1 MKLNYFIQNEINNN
15 LKLQIFNKFSCIA
28 PNYEDFS
35 PLEKL
40 SGERLLDMLAIGPRD
55 FVLDLGCGPG
65 NMTRRIR
72 TRTNGKLVGVDA
84 SAGMVAQA
92 RWHARGSGIL
102 FLSKDAEELDFD
114 RNFNVIFCNSALQW
128 FSRPGR
134 VVDGCYRALRRGG
147 WFGAQAPATQQW
159 CSLVRDVMAA
169 ASTDVR
175 TKDDFGS
182 FRDPLFCMA
191 TVGEYVALLSG
202 PGFDVH
208 DAWIE
213 RETTRHTSQEAL
225 NLLRA
230 MAGAALFN
238 RACYKRDVS
247 NTFFKNLN
255 AVIRE
260 TIHAGS
266 GEDGLIEVNVH
277 RLYIFAIKP
286 LLA

>member
-1 MKLNYFIQNEINNN
+1 MQRECFVPQSTDHKSEVLEA
-15 LKLQIFNKFSCIA
+15 FSRLA
-28 PNYEDFS
+28 PYYEHLS
-35 PLEKL
+35 LLERA

-102 FLSKDAEELDFD
+102 FLSKDAEDLDFD

-147 WFGAQAPATQQW
+147 WLGAQAPATPQW

-169 ASTDVR
+169 AATDVR
-175 TKDDFGS
+175 TKDDFQS
-182 FRDPLFCMA
+182 FRDPMFLMA

-213 RETTRHTSQEAL
+213 RETTRHTPQDSL

-238 RACYKRDVS
+238 RACYRRAVS
-247 NTFFKNLN
+247 NTFFTHLN
-255 AVIRE
+255 AVIHD
-260 TIHAGS
+260 TILAGS
-266 GEDGLIEVNVH
+266 GEDGLIEMNVH